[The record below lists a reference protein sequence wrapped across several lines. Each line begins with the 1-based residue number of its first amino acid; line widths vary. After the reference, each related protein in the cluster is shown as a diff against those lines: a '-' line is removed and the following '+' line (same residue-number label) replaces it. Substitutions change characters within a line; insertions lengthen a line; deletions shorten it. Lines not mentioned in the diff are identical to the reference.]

1 VTTIRDEAPTGGKA
15 EEAVPYGRYQQI
27 DTGYRTVKW
36 HEKTLYEQSQP
47 GLVNDI
53 LPKVEPDIAA
63 EVGDVVAELP
73 ASARRASAPAMPE
86 VSEPE
91 ILRHFIRLSQM
102 TYGYDSG
109 ANVGVGTCTMKYS
122 PRIDEQLAKLP
133 QVTQLHPLQPDE
145 TIQGLLE
152 VMYGFRNWI
161 RELAGMDEVSFQARG
176 GGHGA
181 FTDACMIRAYHH
193 SRGEDHRDEIIT
205 CAVSHPC
212 NPAAAS
218 AAGFKVISLYPDD
231 ETGEIGVDALKAAIS
246 ERTAGIMVTAPY
258 DTGVFDSKIAEYARL
273 VHEAGG
279 VVSLDQANFNGV
291 MTRMRAG
298 DLGADMVHFNLHK
311 TFSTPHGGYGPAAAA
326 VAVKQQFRDF
336 LPAPVVAFDG
346 ERYSL
351 DYDLPHSIGKIGTF
365 NGMVMNVVKAFAYV
379 LSMGTEGLRAASEWA
394 VINNNYLTKKI
405 LEVPGLS
412 ISWPNRRKLQ
422 EGRFSMQKLFE
433 DTGVTTTDFNY
444 RLADFGV
451 ATYFES
457 HHPVIVPNPMT
468 PEPSE
473 GQSRAD
479 LDQFVGAFHQISKEA
494 YNEPEI
500 VTTAPHRCIV
510 HREIH
515 DYEDLTQVPFT
526 WRTWKKQHG

>member
-1 VTTIRDEAPTGGKA
+1 MTTTAEVPAEKLARYEAI
-15 EEAVPYGRYQQI
+15 E
-27 DTGYRTVKW
+27 TGYHAVRW
-36 HEKTLYEQSQP
+36 HEKTLYEHSQP
-47 GLVNDI
+47 GLVNEV
-53 LPKVEPDIAA
+53 LPRVEAA
-63 EVGDVVAELP
+63 VADEVGDVTAQLP
-73 ASARRASAPAMPE
+73 AAARRAQAPALPE

-91 ILRHFIRLSQM
+91 ILRHFIRCSQM

-109 ANVGVGTCTMKYS
+109 PNVGVGTCTMKYS
-122 PRIDEQLAKLP
+122 PRIDEQLAGLP
-133 QVTQLHPLQPDE
+133 SVTRLHPLQPED
-145 TIQGLLE
+145 TMQGVLE
-152 VMYGFRNWI
+152 VMYAFGEWI

-181 FTDACMIRAYHH
+181 FTDACMIRAYHA
-193 SRGEDHRDEIIT
+193 SRGEHHRDEIFT

-218 AAGFKVISLYPDD
+218 AAGFKVISLYPD
-231 ETGEIGVDALKAAIS
+231 EVTGEIGVDALKAAIS

-258 DTGVFDSKIAEYARL
+258 DTGVFDSQIAEYARL

-311 TFSTPHGGYGPAAAA
+311 TFSSPHGGYGPAAAA
-326 VAVKQQFRDF
+326 VGVKKQFRDF
-336 LPAPVVAFDG
+336 LPVPVVAFDG
-346 ERYSL
+346 SRYFL

-365 NGMVMNVVKAFAYV
+365 HGMVPNVVRAYSYV
-379 LSMGTEGLRAASEWA
+379 LAMGTAGLRTASEWA
-394 VINNNYLTKKI
+394 VINNNYLIKKL
-405 LEVPGLS
+405 LEVPGVT
-412 ISWPNRRKLQ
+412 ISWGNRRKLQ
-422 EGRFSMQKLFE
+422 EARFSLQKLYE

-457 HHPVIVPNPMT
+457 HVPVIIPNPVT
-468 PEPSE
+468 PEPTE

-479 LDQFVGAFHQISKEA
+479 LDRFIEAFHAISAEA
-494 YNEPEI
+494 YAEPDI
-500 VTTAPHRCIV
+500 VKTAPHRCII

-515 DYEDLTQVPFT
+515 DYEDLTEIPFT
-526 WRTWKKQHG
+526 WRVWKKMHG